1 LIFIQHDK
9 RATQATLAILRW
21 SSLLPLGESRLDEP
35 MNNDLVRGPSATE
48 IRDLR
53 TGIPVWASYQ
63 FSAVPTETLS
73 SSLKTDVVVIGAGIT
88 GALIAEAVTA
98 IGLSTV
104 VLDRRAPGQGSTA
117 ASTALLQF
125 EVDTPLMVLTQ
136 QIGIERA
143 RRVWHRSFRTVEDL
157 RRLVQQL
164 GIACDFRSRNAL
176 YLAGTRLGPLELAEE
191 GRQRREIGLPSEFLG
206 RSDLHDLTGM
216 IREAALLSRGVADV
230 NPLLLTDGLLRCAKA
245 RGSRLFTPA
254 QLAEVSPSTRKVSMV
269 TLDDIELEAK
279 ALIFATGYE
288 LAKGVPSAGHR
299 RSSTW
304 AFATKPQPARIWSSG
319 ELIWEASDPYLYM
332 RTTTDGRVLAGGE
345 DEDFDN
351 ETARDALLP
360 AKIKLLQKKVE
371 QLIPRLDVDID
382 FAWTGTFGHNDTGL
396 PTFGPVP
403 DMPNCY
409 AVLGYGGNGLTFS
422 MVAAQVIV
430 GALSG
435 NTAPD
440 SELFNFSH

>member
-1 LIFIQHDK
+1 
-9 RATQATLAILRW
+9 
-21 SSLLPLGESRLDEP
+21 
-35 MNNDLVRGPSATE
+35 
-48 IRDLR
+48 
-53 TGIPVWASYQ
+53 
-63 FSAVPTETLS
+63 LS
-73 SSLKTDVVVIGAGIT
+73 SSLKADVVILGAGIT

-98 IGLSTV
+98 LGLSTV

-125 EVDTPLMVLTQ
+125 EIDTPLIELTQ

-143 RRVWHRSFRTVEDL
+143 TRVWHRSFRAVEDL
-157 RRLVQQL
+157 RLLVQHL
-164 GIACDFRSRNAL
+164 GITCDFRSRNAI
-176 YLAGTRLGPLELAEE
+176 YLSGAKLGPLELAEE
-191 GRQRREIGLPSEFLG
+191 ARVRRKIGLPSEFLG
-206 RSDLHDLTGM
+206 SSDLHKLTGM
-216 IREAALLSRGVADV
+216 VREAALLSSGVADV

-245 RGSRLFTPA
+245 RGSRLFTPV

-269 TLDDIELEAK
+269 TVDNIELEAK
-279 ALIFATGYE
+279 AIIFATGYE

-304 AFATKPQPARIWSSG
+304 AFATPPQPARIWNSG
-319 ELIWEASDPYLYM
+319 ELTWEASDPYLYM
-332 RTTTDGRVLAGGE
+332 RTTIDGRVLVGGE

-351 ETARDALLP
+351 DATRDALLP
-360 AKIKLLQKKVE
+360 AKIKILQKKVA
-371 QLIPRLDVDID
+371 QLIPSLDVDID
-382 FAWTGTFGHNDTGL
+382 FAWAGTFGHNDTGL

-422 MVAAQVIV
+422 KVAAQVIA

-435 NTAPD
+435 KPD
-440 SELFNFSH
+440 IDAQLFNFSH